1 MNFPP
6 LPLPFDLP
14 NSCTEQFIATLLS
27 SLSTEIKVSVSFS
40 LNPSPPYFF
49 SFSISLYSAWLP
61 QPVKSFNTVLEKAL
75 GEKTPGMFK
84 EKVECSVCQ
93 TELGHTVGGAIP
105 QRGYFPL

>member
-40 LNPSPPYFF
+40 LNPSPPSFF
-49 SFSISLYSAWLP
+49 FLL
-61 QPVKSFNTVLEKAL
+61 
-75 GEKTPGMFK
+75 
-84 EKVECSVCQ
+84 
-93 TELGHTVGGAIP
+93 
-105 QRGYFPL
+105 YFPLVCMAATASKVV